1 MNKTQRMVLAAFAMV
16 VAAPMLAVPATAA
29 AGDFTPE
36 FSFALSDMRIKANP
50 QMTLKLAQDS
60 GEEELSH
67 VTLKIPPGFRL
78 PTDAAV
84 PNKDQIGAGSITIAA
99 GPGCRPGALV
109 GDAKAPLNAPA
120 TVVEQDRTDEQADAG
135 VYAVWVL
142 DISGVTKVPLE
153 IRGSKAVGYTFDG
166 DITPNDNT
174 CPPFSF
180 ELKINSQ
187 TTSGV
192 PVLRNPRFAK
202 RYKFSATFTSADSPA
217 TVTIPQ
223 VFRITAS

>member
-1 MNKTQRMVLAAFAMV
+1 MKYLNKVMLFALAVVLAF
-16 VAAPMLAVPATAA
+16 PALAA

-36 FSFALSDMRIKANP
+36 FSFALSDTRIKANP
-50 QMTLKLAQDS
+50 QMTLKLAQEN
-60 GEEELSH
+60 GEEELAH
-67 VTLKIPPGFRL
+67 VTLRIPAGFKL
-78 PTDAAV
+78 PSDAAV
-84 PNKDQIGAGSITIAA
+84 PNGDQIGSGSITIAA
-99 GPGCRPGALV
+99 GPGCRPGAPV
-109 GDAKAPLNAPA
+109 GDAKSPVTAPA
-120 TVVEQDRTDEQADAG
+120 TVKEQDRTDEQSDAG
-135 VYAVWVL
+135 VFAVWVL

-153 IRGSKAVGYTFDG
+153 IRGSRATGYTFDG

-192 PVLRNPRFAK
+192 PVLKNPRHAK

-223 VFRITAS
+223 VLKITAS